1 MQIQTGVPPV
11 QQEEGKIIFLL
22 TPPFM
27 VGYEQ
32 PKISTS
38 LSNIRKVT
46 IKMILDK
53 LRIIVSGG
61 GLV

>member
-1 MQIQTGVPPV
+1 
-11 QQEEGKIIFLL
+11 
-22 TPPFM
+22 M

-32 PKISTS
+32 PKILTS

-61 GLV
+61 GLSLTPEYKLSPITGMMPSD